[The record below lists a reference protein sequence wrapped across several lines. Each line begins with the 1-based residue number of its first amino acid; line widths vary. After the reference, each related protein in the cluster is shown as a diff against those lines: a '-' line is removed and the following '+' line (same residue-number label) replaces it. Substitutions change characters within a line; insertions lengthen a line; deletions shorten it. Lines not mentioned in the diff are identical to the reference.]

1 MGDYAED
8 PTDCDRDL
16 VCHSLGYLPL
26 LAYLATACVVVLVC
40 VAVLA
45 QRGFRRADKNRR
57 LFVLPLVLVAPALV
71 VAFVDWSEVRD
82 ANAIEIKIGGHPVS
96 FPPPWMVW
104 RATFPTIR
112 RTALL
117 LYATFFVVLLVLA
130 KLWVHYFADR
140 SV

>member
-1 MGDYAED
+1 MDSYAQD
-8 PTDCDRDL
+8 ATDCDRDW

-26 LAYLATACVVVLVC
+26 LAYLATACVVVLLC
-40 VAVLA
+40 VALLA
-45 QRGFRRADKNRR
+45 QRGFRQADKNRR

-71 VAFVDWSEVRD
+71 VTFVDWSEVRD
-82 ANAIEIKIGGHPVS
+82 ANAIEIKIGGHPVP

-112 RTALL
+112 RTSLL
-117 LYATFFVVLLVLA
+117 LYVTLVVALLVLA

-140 SV
+140 PV